1 MYNDEL
7 TAITVPLNRL
17 YLDPNNPRF
26 WAEAYQEEI
35 PDEKITELSVQR
47 DCQKSIES
55 YNILELADSILR
67 NGFLSLDRIVVRT
80 IQGQGDNYVALE
92 GNRRLAALK
101 NLHSRIDQGI
111 VAEEGIT
118 KQYLAKLKA
127 SIANIE
133 VLNYTGKEG
142 EQIAWIFQGIRHIS
156 GIKTWK
162 PAQRAKLLTQ
172 QVDEL
177 GMKFNEAGQK
187 FGLTAI
193 SVGRLYR
200 AYKSLKQ
207 MEDDDEYGKK
217 FNSEY
222 FTLFDEAYKNKVVRD
237 WLAWDDAEG
246 QKCFTNKGNL
256 HQFYSWLVPDE
267 ENEGRLRRIHDPENI
282 KVLANLLENSR
293 TDLLGQIDRHEMS
306 FEKAK
311 GLLDSDNI
319 SFDWRYQITS
329 ATKAVGN
336 IPNNIILSKRDEL
349 QPELEKL
356 GQAVKAVLLM
366 INNLP
371 KT

>member
-193 SVGRLYR
+193 SV
-200 AYKSLKQ
+200 
-207 MEDDDEYGKK
+207 
-217 FNSEY
+217 
-222 FTLFDEAYKNKVVRD
+222 
-237 WLAWDDAEG
+237 
-246 QKCFTNKGNL
+246 
-256 HQFYSWLVPDE
+256 
-267 ENEGRLRRIHDPENI
+267 
-282 KVLANLLENSR
+282 
-293 TDLLGQIDRHEMS
+293 
-306 FEKAK
+306 
-311 GLLDSDNI
+311 
-319 SFDWRYQITS
+319 
-329 ATKAVGN
+329 
-336 IPNNIILSKRDEL
+336 
-349 QPELEKL
+349 
-356 GQAVKAVLLM
+356 
-366 INNLP
+366 
-371 KT
+371 